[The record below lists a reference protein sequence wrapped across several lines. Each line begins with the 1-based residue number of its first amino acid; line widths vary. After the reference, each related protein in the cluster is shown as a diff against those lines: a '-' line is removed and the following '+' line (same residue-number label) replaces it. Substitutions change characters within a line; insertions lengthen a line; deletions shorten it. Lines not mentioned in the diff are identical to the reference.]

1 MLKAWPNRM
10 RTVLILV
17 VMVALTVAVWLWFS
31 GAAPVALTRETVA
44 DWVARAGLFGPL
56 LVIGL
61 MMVAVVA
68 SPIPS
73 APIAVAAG
81 AAYGHGL
88 GTVLVAIGAELGA
101 LIAFLIGRWLG
112 HDALR
117 KWFGDRLD
125 MGLLGSQNALM
136 VTVFTSRLM
145 PFVSFDM
152 VSYAAGL
159 TRLHLWRFAVA
170 TLAGILPASF
180 VLAHLGG
187 EIVGTEARGA
197 GLAVMSLGLLTGAPL
212 LWLAWKRGG
221 RENPQILDLSQINAE
236 KENTSKLSRQK
247 GNRK

>member
-1 MLKAWPNRM
+1 MRAVLMLAAM
-10 RTVLILV
+10 A
-17 VMVALTVAVWLWFS
+17 ALTVAAWLWFS
-31 GAAPVALTRETVA
+31 GAAPFALTRETVA
-44 DWVARAGLFGPL
+44 EWVARAGLFGPL

-61 MMVAVVA
+61 MMAAVVA

-101 LIAFLIGRWLG
+101 LIAFLIARWLG

-117 KWFGDRLD
+117 KWFGERLD
-125 MGLLGSQNALM
+125 MGLLGSQNVLM

-152 VSYAAGL
+152 ISYAAGL

-187 EIVGTEARGA
+187 EIAGAEARGA
-197 GLAVMSLGLLTGAPL
+197 GLAVIGLGLLTGAPL

-221 RENPQILDLSQINAE
+221 KESPQLKDLSQINAE
-236 KENTSKLSRQK
+236 RENGSKLPRQK

>member
-1 MLKAWPNRM
+1 VLKTWPNRM
-10 RTVLILV
+10 RTILILV
-17 VMVALTVAVWLWFS
+17 VMVALTVAAWLWFS

-44 DWVARAGLFGPL
+44 EWVARAGLFGPL

-170 TLAGILPASF
+170 TLAGVLPASV

-197 GLAVMSLGLLTGAPL
+197 GLAVIGLGLLTGAPL

-221 RENPQILDLSQINAE
+221 RESPQIRDLSQINAE
-236 KENTSKLSRQK
+236 RENTSKLSRQK

>member
-1 MLKAWPNRM
+1 MLAAM
-10 RTVLILV
+10 A
-17 VMVALTVAVWLWFS
+17 ALTVAGWLWFS

-44 DWVARAGLFGPL
+44 EWVARAGLFGPL

-101 LIAFLIGRWLG
+101 LVAFLIARWLG

-117 KWFGDRLD
+117 KWFGERLD
-125 MGLLGSQNALM
+125 MGLLGSQNVLM

-152 VSYAAGL
+152 ISYAAGL

-187 EIVGTEARGA
+187 EIAGAEARGA
-197 GLAVMSLGLLTGAPL
+197 SLAVIGLGLLTGAPL
-212 LWLAWKRGG
+212 LWLAWKRG
-221 RENPQILDLSQINAE
+221 EKESPQLKDLSQINAE
-236 KENTSKLSRQK
+236 RENDPKLSRQK